1 MVFLLLLQLL
11 LTSGTLGYSLDNPLT
26 YVRKDFVTGKPVT
39 CDACQPG
46 YYLRAHCTATQKS
59 QCAPCPAGS
68 FTAIWNYIDKCLRCS
83 VCGLNEVVKKPCT
96 ASNDSQC
103 ACKDGYFFH
112 PRYNMCTR
120 HSECPSGQGVL
131 TEGTAEKNTV
141 CHSCPDGTFS
151 NSSSARQN
159 CTQHRSCSDVG
170 LKTVLRGSSWHD
182 SVCGSCDENIDGAE
196 YLKEIIPG
204 IFVHHKMSIKRMRR
218 LVHKLLSE
226 KGEKHSGTSQM
237 SSPQL
242 QAKVEEWVLS
252 STSSQVHKLIE
263 MLREVGAVHNAEKLS
278 SKLSRIDAFMTDCRA
293 KTEGGEVMYTD
304 IEGVV

>member
-1 MVFLLLLQLL
+1 QAADTPSTTTLSGEWELSRHVKVFLLLLQLL
-11 LTSGTLGYSLDNPLT
+11 VTSGTLGYSLDNPLT
-26 YVRKDFVTGKPVT
+26 YVRKDFVSGKPVK

-59 QCAPCPAGS
+59 QCAPCPPGS
-68 FTAIWNYIDKCLRCS
+68 FTAIWNYIDKCLRCG

-131 TEGTAEKNTV
+131 TEGTAEKDTV
-141 CHSCPDGTFS
+141 CHTCPDGTFS
-151 NSSSARQN
+151 KSSSARQN

-182 SVCGSCDENIDGAE
+182 SVCGSCEENNGRNSA
-196 YLKEIIPG
+196 LKQITKCVLFLGLVVQIEFSCLAKPKDVEKK
-204 IFVHHKMSIKRMRR
+204 FV
-218 LVHKLLSE
+218 
-226 KGEKHSGTSQM
+226 
-237 SSPQL
+237 
-242 QAKVEEWVLS
+242 
-252 STSSQVHKLIE
+252 
-263 MLREVGAVHNAEKLS
+263 
-278 SKLSRIDAFMTDCRA
+278 FF
-293 KTEGGEVMYTD
+293 
-304 IEGVV
+304 